1 MDRQATLLQLAQ
13 KLSAATASSDW
24 KALAAID
31 TLLGSALP
39 KMAAQGKWTP
49 AERAALDALRALH
62 KTALARVNDATAEL
76 DKHLYDLKNNRE
88 GWMAYALDNEVSGTH
103 A

>member
-1 MDRQATLLQLAQ
+1 MDRQTTLLQLAQ
-13 KLSAATASSDW
+13 RLSAATASADW

-49 AERAALDALRALH
+49 AERAALEALRELH
-62 KTALARVNDATAEL
+62 RAALARVSDATAEL
-76 DKHLYDLKNNRE
+76 DKHLYDMKNNRE
-88 GWMAYALDNEVSGTH
+88 GYMAYALDNEASGTH